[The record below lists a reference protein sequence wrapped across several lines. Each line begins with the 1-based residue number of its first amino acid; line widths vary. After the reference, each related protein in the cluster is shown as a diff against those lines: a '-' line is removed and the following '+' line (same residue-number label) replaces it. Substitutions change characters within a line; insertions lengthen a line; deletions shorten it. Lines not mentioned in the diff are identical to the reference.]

1 MQAERARTAAL
12 GREVAAAKD
21 GEQRARS
28 DVAVAEQRAALLDK
42 QAKALGAELEDKKA
56 AVVRAEVAL
65 QSVGG
70 GGGGDVAAGIA
81 AMQKQL
87 LDAHSEQRA
96 QGKKIEELE
105 TARSQALAA
114 CSKVESDLHVC
125 RDNLGRSERE
135 VAEHT
140 AALASERAAS
150 HRFRMQVAGV
160 PCPALWC
167 ACPCVRVRMRTLCL
181 FCMLCE
187 SGDMRGA
194 HLCIPTDAHSSS
206 VHPNGRELHWKH
218 HWSRKYR
225 KIVLQGAPA
234 LKKKM
239 MMTVYCSVRNNLSS
253 AQYTYPGG
261 YFRSR
266 GEHWRTESPARTC
279 AHAYLRRR
287 RRIS

>member
-1 MQAERARTAAL
+1 MHGGTMQAERARTAAL

-167 ACPCVRVRMRTLCL
+167 ACPCVRARMR
-181 FCMLCE
+181 
-187 SGDMRGA
+187 
-194 HLCIPTDAHSSS
+194 IPVPFLYAVREWRHAWSAS
-206 VHPNGRELHWKH
+206 VHPNGRSLLVCA
-218 HWSRKYR
+218 SRWAR
-225 KIVLQGAPA
+225 TPLEAP
-234 LKKKM
+234 LVKKVSKNSAPGSPN
-239 MMTVYCSVRNNLSS
+239 VEKEEDDDCLLFCQKQPELSS
-253 AQYTYPGG
+253 IYL
-261 YFRSR
+261 SR
-266 GEHWRTESPARTC
+266 RVLP
-279 AHAYLRRR
+279 
-287 RRIS
+287 I